1 MKRRTLIL
9 SGLFV
14 LFLCFGLHPRAWANY
29 YKVKE
34 GDTLYSI
41 SKKFNVSVKEIKK
54 NNHLRKSTLRANQVI
69 KIGNKTSYGTATAK
83 KTKTSYYIVK
93 KGDTLSKIA
102 RKTHVPLK
110 QLSAMNHI
118 SSGALKPGQKIILAK
133 TTPASGKQL
142 AAAAAQEEADDEDDD
157 DTDTD
162 NDSDS
167 ESLFQDRNFSGAQD
181 DNFPTK
187 QEYLGKWKSPDEV
200 ETLVKVATEFIG
212 APYRFGGASVRGL
225 DCSSFVQKIYR
236 IFDVNLPRVA
246 REQCRVGVKVDRDEL
261 AKGDLVFF
269 HTNRPYGHVGIYIG
283 NGQFVHASSKSRIV
297 RIDSLDSPYYQK
309 RFQRAV
315 RLKAFDDHGA

>member
-14 LFLCFGLHPRAWANY
+14 LFLWVGLHPSAWANY

-41 SKKFNVSVKEIKK
+41 SKKFNVSVKEIKQA
-54 NNHLRKSTLRANQVI
+54 NHLRKSALQANQVI
-69 KIGNKTSYGTATAK
+69 KIGKKRSSQTATVTKAK
-83 KTKTSYYIVK
+83 PSYYIVK

-118 SSGALKPGQKIILAK
+118 KSGALKPGQKIVLAR
-133 TTPASGKQL
+133 TAPASGKQL
-142 AAAAAQEEADDEDDD
+142 ATATGQEEADDEDDD
-157 DTDTD
+157 DAD
-162 NDSDS
+162 NDSDT
-167 ESLFQDRNFSGAQD
+167 ESLFQGRNFSNDEND
-181 DNFPTK
+181 DFPTK

-212 APYRFGGASVRGL
+212 APYRLGGASVKGL

-236 IFDVNLPRVA
+236 IFDVKLPRVA

-261 AKGDLVFF
+261 EKGDLVFF
-269 HTNRPYGHVGIYIG
+269 HTNRSYGHVGIYIG

-297 RIDSLDSPYYQK
+297 RIDRLDSPYYQK

-315 RLKAFDDHGA
+315 RLKALDDHGA